1 MKTLS
6 FVPLALAAVL
16 VVHDCVRAQDS
27 TGVNLDELLSEALKN
42 NPQIHAAREQTA
54 ASQAKIGQATS
65 LDPPQIAVE
74 FYQVPVG
81 SFPNP
86 FRNNM
91 ETDYSI
97 QQMIPFPGK
106 LSAMGRAAENGAEM
120 AGQSEKAVE
129 RKIVRDLKNAYYEL
143 YLVGQKIRFNGENQD
158 LMRRFVDIA
167 RSQYEV
173 GMGKQEDVLRAQTEL
188 STLANDGLNLHKE
201 RTAIVSMIDV
211 LVNRPVTSPLGD
223 VPDIEQSVPEW
234 TFTQL
239 SPIAIESR
247 PEVKEMAYSVEMAKA
262 DLTASRREY
271 LPDFMVRTMYKNMAD
286 TPNDY
291 WSLMVGVTVPLWP
304 WSSGKATSKVEE
316 NEVGV
321 RKAEAD
327 YESMKN
333 MTLFDVQ
340 DALVKVQTARSQV
353 RLYRST
359 IIPQAEQ
366 TLQSTIASYQTGK
379 TEFLMLIDAYRMLL
393 MTKID
398 HAMAVMNLM
407 ASEARLEQAVGL
419 DAALI
424 SEKLR

>member
-1 MKTLS
+1 MKKLS
-6 FVPLALAAVL
+6 FAPLLLGAMLALPGRAQ
-16 VVHDCVRAQDS
+16 AQDS
-27 TGVNLDELLSEALKN
+27 TIVSLDGLVSEALRN
-42 NPQIHAAREQTA
+42 NPQIRAARDQTA
-54 ASQAKIGQATS
+54 ASKARIGQATS
-65 LDPPQIAVE
+65 LDPPQLAVE

-86 FRNNM
+86 LRNNM

-97 QQMIPFPGK
+97 QQMVPFPGK

-120 AGQSEKAVE
+120 AGQSEKALE
-129 RKIVRDLKNAYYEL
+129 RKVVRDLKNAYYEL
-143 YLVGQKIRFNGENQD
+143 YLVGQKIRFNGENQG
-158 LMRRFVDIA
+158 LVRRFVDIA
-167 RSQYEV
+167 QSQYEV
-173 GMGKQEDVLRAQTEL
+173 GMGKQEDILRAQTEL
-188 STLANDGLNLHKE
+188 STLANDGLNLQKE
-201 RTAIVSMIDV
+201 RTAIVSMINV

-223 VPDIEQSVPEW
+223 VSDIEHTVPEW
-234 TFTQL
+234 TFAQL
-239 SPIAIESR
+239 SPIALDAR
-247 PEVKEMAYSVEMAKA
+247 PELKEMSYSVEMAKA
-262 DLTASRREY
+262 DLSASRREY
-271 LPDFMVRTMYKNMAD
+271 LPDFMIRTMYKNMAD
-286 TPNDY
+286 TPDDF

-340 DALVKVQTARSQV
+340 DAIVKVQTARNQV
-353 RLYRST
+353 KLYRST

-407 ASEARLEQAVGL
+407 SSEAQLEQAVGL
-419 DAALI
+419 DAAQI
-424 SEKLR
+424 SEKIQ